1 MTNNN
6 NQAVLPGAEVVAGM
20 SDDELRQ
27 LVKDMSA
34 LGLSRNRIADEAGY
48 TPSALSGW
56 MNKKYTAK
64 DQTVFVGAL
73 KAAMERLLEKR
84 FSVGNTTGKK
94 FARQETSVT
103 LAVFEAA
110 KICQFRGLMGLFT
123 GRGGLGKT
131 TAAEMYAASAPN
143 VAYVWTSKFM
153 TKRQLREKIAEQCG
167 VREFSSFGMLEKVC
181 EKLKSQKSLVIIDES
196 ENLSLDVLDTVRQ
209 INDQSG
215 AGLLFIGQEPFYELL
230 AKSRRTHEYLV
241 DRFKAR
247 SRVTGIGLSDVR
259 LLAGTVLRDIEGIEK
274 VLLAACNGS
283 ARFLESLVF
292 KLDDLVREG
301 AELDERLVLQTADAV
316 RIF

>member
-6 NQAVLPGAEVVAGM
+6 NQLPLPGAEVVAGM
-20 SDDELRQ
+20 SDGELRQ

-34 LGLSRNRIADEAGY
+34 QGLSRNRIADEAGY
-48 TPSALSGW
+48 TPGALSGW
-56 MNKKYTAK
+56 MNGRYSAK
-64 DQTVFVGAL
+64 DQTIFVAAL
-73 KAAMERLLEKR
+73 KAAAERLLEKR
-84 FSVGNTTGKK
+84 FSAGNATGKK

-103 LAVFEAA
+103 LAVFDAA
-110 KICQFRGLMGLFT
+110 KICQHGGLMGLFT

-131 TAAEMYAASAPN
+131 TAAEMYAARTPN
-143 VAYVWTSKFM
+143 VAYVWTSRFM
-153 TKRQLREKIAEQCG
+153 TKRQLMEKVAEQCG
-167 VREFSSFGMLEKVC
+167 VRESSSFGMLEKVC
-181 EKLKSQKSLVIIDES
+181 EVLQSKKSLVIIDES
-196 ENLSLDVLDTVRQ
+196 ENLSLDVLDSVRQ

-247 SRVTGIGLSDVR
+247 SRVKGIGLGDVR
-259 LLAGTVLRDIEGIEK
+259 LLAGTVLQDIGGIEK
-274 VLLAACNGS
+274 ALLSASNGS

-292 KLDDLVREG
+292 RLDDLAREG
-301 AELDERLVLQTADAV
+301 VELDERLVRQTADAV

>member
-1 MTNNN
+1 MVSKN
-6 NQAVLPGAEVVAGM
+6 NQPPLPGAEVVAGM
-20 SDDELRQ
+20 SDDQLRQ

-34 LGLSRNRIADEAGY
+34 QGLSRNRIADEAGY

-64 DQTVFVGAL
+64 DQSAFVSAL
-73 KAAMERLLEKR
+73 KAGLERLLEKR
-84 FSVGNTTGKK
+84 FSAGNATGKK
-94 FARQETSVT
+94 FPRQETSVT

-110 KICQFRGLMGLFT
+110 RICQHRGLMGLFI

-131 TAAEMYAASAPN
+131 TAAEMYAASTPN
-143 VAYVWTSKFM
+143 VLYVWTSKFM
-153 TKRQLREKIAEQCG
+153 TKRQLMEKIADQCG
-167 VREFSSFGMLEKVC
+167 VREFTSFGMLEKVC
-181 EKLKSQKSLVIIDES
+181 EVLKSKKSLVIIDES

-209 INDQSG
+209 INDVSG
-215 AGLLFIGQEPFYELL
+215 AGLLFIGLEHFYESL

-247 SRVTGIGLSDVR
+247 SRAKGIGLADVR
-259 LLAGTVLRDIEGIEK
+259 LLAGTVLKDIDGLEK
-274 VLLAACNGS
+274 ALLAACNGS

-292 KLDDLVREG
+292 KLDDLVKDG
-301 AELDERLVLQTADAV
+301 VELDEKLILQTADAV

>member
-1 MTNNN
+1 MVSKN
-6 NQAVLPGAEVVAGM
+6 NQPPLPGAEKVAGM

-27 LVKDMSA
+27 LVKDISA
-34 LGLSRNRIADEAGY
+34 QGLARNRIAEEAGY
-48 TPSALSGW
+48 TPGALSSW
-56 MNKKYTAK
+56 MNSKYTAK
-64 DQTVFVGAL
+64 DKTIFVAAL

-84 FSVGNTTGKK
+84 FSVGNATGKK
-94 FARQETSVT
+94 FPRQETSVT

-110 KICQFRGLMGLFT
+110 RICQYRGLMGLFT

-131 TAAEMYAASAPN
+131 TAAEMYAARVSN
-143 VAYVWTSKFM
+143 VAYIWTSKFM
-153 TKRQLREKIAEQCG
+153 TKRQLMEKIAEQCG
-167 VREFSSFGMLEKVC
+167 VNEFSSFGMLEKVC
-181 EKLKSQKSLVIIDES
+181 EVLKSKKSLLIIDES
-196 ENLSLDVLDTVRQ
+196 ENLSLDVLDSVRQ

-247 SRVTGIGLSDVR
+247 SRTTGIGLADVR
-259 LLAGTVLRDIEGIEK
+259 LLAGTVLTDIEGIEK
-274 VLLAACNGS
+274 VLLSACNGS

-292 KLDDLVREG
+292 KLADLAEEG
-301 AELDERLVLQTADAV
+301 VELDENLVLQTADAV